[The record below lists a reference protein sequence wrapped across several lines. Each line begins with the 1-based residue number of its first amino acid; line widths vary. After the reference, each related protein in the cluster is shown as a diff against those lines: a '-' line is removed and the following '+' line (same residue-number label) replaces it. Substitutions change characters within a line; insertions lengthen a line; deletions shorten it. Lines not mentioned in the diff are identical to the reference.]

1 MNIVVCYVTLVFCC
15 IVLWYV
21 KLLSLILYRISLC
34 YGVLSWAVFY
44 DLYLFALLFV
54 VVLLCIVLNCG
65 VLYFFCFIVVP
76 CVILC
81 CFMPICF
88 ICLYWFCL
96 FILLCV
102 IVYYEILLCIEICCG
117 ILLCDLVHWIIY
129 SNNHTR
135 KIHSEVRKTQ

>member
-1 MNIVVCYVTLVFCC
+1 MLHLCSVVLYCDTLSYYPLFYIVFRCVMVCFLELCSMTCICLHYFLLLYCYVLCWTVVYC
-15 IVLWYV
+15 I
-21 KLLSLILYRISLC
+21 
-34 YGVLSWAVFY
+34 
-44 DLYLFALLFV
+44 
-54 VVLLCIVLNCG
+54 
-65 VLYFFCFIVVP
+65 FFCFIVVP

-81 CFMPICF
+81 CFMPISF

-135 KIHSEVRKTQ
+135 NIYSEVRKTQ